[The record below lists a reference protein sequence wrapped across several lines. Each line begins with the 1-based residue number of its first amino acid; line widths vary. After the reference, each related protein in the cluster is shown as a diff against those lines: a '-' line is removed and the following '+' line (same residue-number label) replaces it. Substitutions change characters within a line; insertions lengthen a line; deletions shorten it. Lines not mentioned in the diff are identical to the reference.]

1 MTRKEQEVTELYL
14 ETIQEVSRNKENWLS
29 FLKSASYNYKYR
41 FDEQILIYAQKPES
55 TAVAETT
62 VWNKKLKRWI
72 NKGSKGIALMTEKNG
87 ELGLR
92 FVFDVSDTNSN
103 MYGRK
108 FKLWTAEEKYHND
121 IIEALENKF
130 GTMESKD
137 NLPFAIMSTAFN
149 HVAENMQDYLE
160 QLKPIIANSKLEQLS
175 DKELEDTFLELLMYS
190 TVTLTLSRCGIKV
203 EDYIQVEELEKI
215 TNFNTFETMTIL
227 GTATR
232 DFSKEILLEISE
244 TVINVQKREKNQN
257 HTFDKNKQQV
267 YDKIIKNL
275 KGSVNNEYNLQRE
288 RELSTTRGGSTTE
301 QKQQSE
307 IGQTST
313 HEIGIPKREQDRNV
327 RDTSNEQQVERPLDR
342 NRKDSKE
349 QNTTDSGT
357 NEETRED
364 NRRIESTRPNGMGGQ
379 DEQHSSDS
387 RADSNKRVNTSIEEK
402 TTEKGAESASFFDD
416 ETNKNTLDLYHFK
429 AGDVFYI
436 GEKGFTIIAINN
448 EKMSIYDNEFPLYQE
463 TVEIKSIIDRIAEN
477 PVNDYLKEDRPT
489 EEQSAT
495 KEQEN
500 IDISFNNWL
509 DTFIDEKGISL
520 DDIFEIEENGE
531 HHIFEIGNIVEN
543 IKATSPKEQAE
554 IKDMLVKIDFHNG
567 DVIDYFKHLAKA
579 LIINEREQIQEQHE
593 EETQKQEEN
602 AVNEEI
608 AKKLTNANRNRNIE
622 YFDLY
627 PEIPTEERNNFK
639 IKDDLLGVGTA
650 KEKFKNNVEAIKIL
664 KLCEEQNRY
673 ATPEEQIVLS
683 KYVGWGGLKSVF
695 EQDNNSWSNEY
706 SELKDL
712 LTEEEYKNARQS
724 SLTAYYTPP
733 IIIKNIYKALQNM
746 GLRKANILEPSCR
759 SW

>member
-160 QLKPIIANSKLEQLS
+160 QLKPIIENSKLEQLS

-190 TVTLTLSRCGIKV
+190 TVALTLSRCGIKV
-203 EDYIQVEELEKI
+203 DDYIQVEELEKI

-288 RELSTTRGGSTTE
+288 RELSNTRGGSTTE

-364 NRRIESTRPNGMGGQ
+364 NRRIESTRPDGMGGQ
-379 DEQHSSDS
+379 DEQHSSNS
-387 RADSNKRVNTSIEEK
+387 RADSNKRVNTSIEEQ

-416 ETNKNTLDLYHFK
+416 DTNKNILDLYHFK

-463 TVEIKSIIDRIAEN
+463 TVEIKSIIERIAEN
-477 PVNDYLKEDRPT
+477 PVNDYLKEDRPI

-608 AKKLTNANRNRNIE
+608 AKRLTNANRNRNIE
-622 YFDLY
+622 YFDLH